1 METIKLRKPTR
12 LKDFDYSSKGAY
24 FITICTEKRI
34 NYLSQIESE
43 KIILTPIGQRVEEQI
58 IALKKRYKSLKILT
72 YVIMPNHIHLLLE
85 IYEEGGASPSPTI
98 TDIICAFKSLVSKI
112 VKKEYSIAKLFQR
125 SFYDHVIRNEN
136 DYLIKLNY
144 ILENPIKWTLDE
156 LYNEE

>member
-72 YVIMPNHIHLLLE
+72 YVIMPNH
-85 IYEEGGASPSPTI
+85 
-98 TDIICAFKSLVSKI
+98 SKP
-112 VKKEYSIAKLFQR
+112 LP
-125 SFYDHVIRNEN
+125 YDN
-136 DYLIKLNY
+136 
-144 ILENPIKWTLDE
+144 
-156 LYNEE
+156 